1 MYLRA
6 SVSDVLRRRIRFPPG
21 TATGTITATAT
32 ATSSSVTAAA
42 STNLAP
48 LPPPLPPNVRNSC
61 SGRGFTWRKSSGD
74 VSLWF
79 MLYAQ
84 AGTCSDP
91 VFAEG
96 NSVESSSL
104 TDPED
109 AEVAGL
115 RRVDDDAVISNEHTM
130 KWRIFTDN
138 GRDSFQKGK
147 LSDAEKFFLS
157 ALREAK
163 EGFGERDAHVASACN
178 NLAELYRVMKAF
190 DKAEPLQLEAIN
202 ILEDSFGPED
212 IRVGV
217 AFHNLGQLY
226 LVQRKLE
233 DACSCYQRA
242 LKIKGRVL
250 GHSHPDYADTMY
262 HLGKVLHLQ
271 GKEKES
277 EALIVDSIRIL
288 EEGGHG
294 QSNLY
299 MRRLRHLAQLYLKSS
314 RPVDAENVQRKIL
327 HALELV
333 KGWDSLDTVMAAEGL
348 ALTLQSAGKLREA
361 HELLERCL
369 DARKKLLPEYHIQTG
384 ANMLHLARVAMLY
397 SNQLRSRS
405 ASDATIQLEKAKDF
419 LENCIRISQQV
430 LIKLMKQKTLFR
442 KEDSAESRRNA
453 RIAMIIL
460 MQALDALGLLE
471 INRMELQDSRDS
483 SGAAGAENA
492 LLRCIDAYKEFE
504 RESSISD
511 SVEVRTEY
519 LKCLKH
525 LLSLLT
531 DGAQGR
537 RHSRKVTVKE
547 LKDEINHVE
556 SEVSASRGH
565 GKKA

>member
-1 MYLRA
+1 
-6 SVSDVLRRRIRFPPG
+6 
-21 TATGTITATAT
+21 
-32 ATSSSVTAAA
+32 
-42 STNLAP
+42 
-48 LPPPLPPNVRNSC
+48 
-61 SGRGFTWRKSSGD
+61 
-74 VSLWF
+74 
-79 MLYAQ
+79 MLL
-84 AGTCSDP
+84 GTCSDP

-115 RRVDDDAVISNEHTM
+115 RRVDDDA
-130 KWRIFTDN
+130 
-138 GRDSFQKGK
+138 GK

-233 DACSCYQRA
+233 DACSCYQ
-242 LKIKGRVL
+242 
-250 GHSHPDYADTMY
+250 
-262 HLGKVLHLQ
+262 VLHLQ

-288 EEGGHG
+288 E
-294 QSNLY
+294 
-299 MRRLRHLAQLYLKSS
+299 LYLKSS

-531 DGAQGR
+531 DGAQGG

>member
-84 AGTCSDP
+84 AVAAMLLGTCSDP

-138 GRDSFQKGK
+138 GRDSFQK
-147 LSDAEKFFLS
+147 
-157 ALREAK
+157 
-163 EGFGERDAHVASACN
+163 
-178 NLAELYRVMKAF
+178 AELYRVMKAF